1 MLTNSKGRLSF
12 AVLLVSQFAATAG
25 FLFVMPFM
33 PLYVQQLGV
42 EDPGRAAAWAGLL
55 NTATAGTMALAA
67 PLWGRLA
74 DRLGNKPMLLRATLA
89 GSVVVGLMGLV
100 TSPWQL
106 LFLRLLQGTLTGTVA
121 AATMLVSATAPPG
134 KEGQRLGVLQTVI
147 FTAAAAGPFVGGTF
161 AGLVGIR
168 ASFGVTAALLAVSG
182 FMVLFGVGEA
192 KPSRDASEG
201 GGNEGTDRPL
211 PRRRLLPFLVALFV
225 VYVAITGVIPALPGF
240 LASFAE
246 EPGRVASL
254 AGQIIGAGALAAAL
268 GSFVGGR
275 FARRF
280 GTRRSVVCAL
290 LLAGL
295 AFLPQAWVENV
306 GQLWALRLT
315 SSFFLGAV
323 IPVANLAVR
332 SSVSPKRQG
341 GALGLAA
348 SAVSLAY
355 AVGPLGGGLLAATV
369 GFGAPF
375 LVPGA
380 LLLGASALLLMP
392 PEEGKKRRRPS
403 PKDRSGP
410 PRKQDLESISVRQ

>member
-1 MLTNSKGRLSF
+1 MLIGYKGRLSF
-12 AVLLVSQFAATAG
+12 VVLLVSQFSASAG
-25 FLFVMPFM
+25 FLFVMPFL

-67 PLWGRLA
+67 PFWGRLA
-74 DRLGNKPMLLRATLA
+74 DRFGNKPMLLRATLA
-89 GSVVVGLMGLV
+89 GSVVIGLMGLV

-106 LFLRLLQGTLTGTVA
+106 LFLRLLQGMLSGTVA

-134 KEGQRLGVLQTVI
+134 KEGHRLGVLQTVI
-147 FTAAAAGPFVGGTF
+147 FTAGAAGPFVGGTF
-161 AGLVGIR
+161 AELVGMR
-168 ASFGVTAALLAVSG
+168 ASFGVTASLLAVAG
-182 FMVLFGVGEA
+182 FMVLFGVDDA
-192 KPSRDASEG
+192 KPSRGASEG
-201 GGNEGTDRPL
+201 SGNEGRDRPL

-240 LASFAE
+240 LASFVGD
-246 EPGRVASL
+246 PGRVASL

-268 GSFVGGR
+268 GSFAGGR
-275 FARRF
+275 LARRF
-280 GTRRSVVCAL
+280 GARRLVVCAL

-306 GQLWALRLT
+306 GQLWALRLA

-323 IPVANLAVR
+323 IPVANLAIR
-332 SSVSPKRQG
+332 SSVTPERQG

-348 SAVSLAY
+348 SAISLAY
-355 AVGPLGGGLLAATV
+355 AVGPLSGGLLASTV

-392 PEEGKKRRRPS
+392 PGEGKEPRPRDHSDS
-403 PKDRSGP
+403 PHR
-410 PRKQDLESISVRQ
+410 QDLESVSSRQ

>member
-1 MLTNSKGRLSF
+1 MGTTGRLSF
-12 AVLLVSQFAATAG
+12 AVLLVSQFSASAG

-42 EDPGRAAAWAGLL
+42 EDPGHAAAWAGLL
-55 NTATAGTMALAA
+55 NTAMAGTLALAA
-67 PLWGRLA
+67 PFWGRLA

-100 TSPWQL
+100 TNPWQL
-106 LFLRLLQGTLTGTVA
+106 LFLRLLQGVLSGTVA

-134 KEGQRLGVLQTVI
+134 REGQRLGVLQTVV
-147 FTAAAAGPFVGGTF
+147 FTAGAAGPFVGGTF

-182 FMVLFGVGEA
+182 FLVLFGVKDA
-192 KPSRDASEG
+192 KPPRGAAYDG
-201 GGNEGTDRPL
+201 GGAGEPL
-211 PRRRLLPFLVALFV
+211 PRRRLLPYLVALFV

-240 LASFAE
+240 LAFFVE
-246 EPGRVASL
+246 DPGRVAAL

-268 GSFVGGR
+268 GAFAGGR
-275 FARRF
+275 LARRF
-280 GTRRSVVCAL
+280 GARSTVVCAL
-290 LLAGL
+290 FLAGL

-315 SSFFLGAV
+315 SSFFLGII

-332 SSVSPKRQG
+332 SSVAPKRQG
-341 GALGLAA
+341 AALGLAA

-355 AVGPLGGGLLAATV
+355 AVGPLSGGLLASTV

-380 LLLGASALLLMP
+380 LLLGLSVVLIIP
-392 PEEGKKRRRPS
+392 PGGKGEPIKE
-403 PKDRSGP
+403 DRSGP
-410 PRKQDLESISVRQ
+410 SPRQDLESASGR